1 MRADGVGG
9 GRSGFSA
16 ATAGRAPLA
25 AAGSVSAARNG
36 GPWTRAFTRSRDARL
51 DLDLRRA
58 AERGASFSAPL
69 SLLSFSLCDAS
80 SFACAPSPSRLP
92 LGALGCAKSAAVDLL
107 SPRRLYLFR
116 FLSSA
121 LCLMMLV
128 LVLL

>member
-58 AERGASFSAPL
+58 AEREASFSAPL
-69 SLLSFSLCDAS
+69 SLSFSLCDAS
-80 SFACAPSPSRLP
+80 SFACAPPLSRLP

>member
-58 AERGASFSAPL
+58 AEREASFSARLSLSFCLSLFVTPPL
-69 SLLSFSLCDAS
+69 SLVL
-80 SFACAPSPSRLP
+80 PLP
-92 LGALGCAKSAAVDLL
+92 LGSLWVLWAVLRARPWICFL
-107 SPRRLYLFR
+107 HVASICFVSFLRR
-116 FLSSA
+116 S
-121 LCLMMLV
+121 V
-128 LVLL
+128 